1 LRPWRRP
8 KSAGTRPAT
17 GKGDLRFATVGP
29 LIFRGTPPLGGTPE
43 ELAAALRAYA
53 AEGITHLQLWIEPAT
68 PTGIAAFAPVLELLD
83 RE

>member
-29 LIFRGTPPLGGTPE
+29 LIFFGTQPLWGTPE
-43 ELAAALRAYA
+43 ELTTALRTYA
-53 AEGITHLQLWIEPAT
+53 DEGISHVQLWIEPTT
-68 PTGIAAFAPVLELLD
+68 PAGIAAFAPVLELLD